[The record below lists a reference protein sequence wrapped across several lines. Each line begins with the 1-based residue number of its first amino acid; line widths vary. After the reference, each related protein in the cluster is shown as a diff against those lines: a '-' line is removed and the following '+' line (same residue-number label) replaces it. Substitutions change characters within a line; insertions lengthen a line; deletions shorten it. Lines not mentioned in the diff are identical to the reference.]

1 MDSEMHDKAFNE
13 GCPRNCYIALCA
25 PLGPKYMSEAV
36 CIQVDQR
43 TNWGP
48 TEHLKDLLWPRSAT
62 QAPKEWQVCT
72 CTEGQCCNISPGDAR
87 M

>member
-1 MDSEMHDKAFNE
+1 YEKAFNV

-36 CIQVDQR
+36 CIQVDQG

-62 QAPKEWQVCT
+62 QVPQGVASLHLYRRPVLQHLT
-72 CTEGQCCNISPGDAR
+72 
-87 M
+87 